1 MSLKDTAQPCTCTIV
16 SSSFVFWE
24 FDSSI
29 CLQNLAMYLQKKIYM
44 HVRNSWYYNLLIING
59 IINVSYFFILC
70 MCFVMQ
76 CWHPRWDALSTE
88 IIFLYVGQSFGE
100 FIFDFT
106 IHVFLIGKLGILIHA
121 MYGRALYVICICLFG
136 RLQHPRPP
144 YQSQFYKCAWD
155 TSFHRIKYII
165 TVTVIL
171 YCNYIL

>member
-1 MSLKDTAQPCTCTIV
+1 MSLK
-16 SSSFVFWE
+16 
-24 FDSSI
+24 DSSI
-29 CLQNLAMYLQKKIYM
+29 CLQNLAMYLQKKICM

-70 MCFVMQ
+70 MCFVLQ
-76 CWHPRWDALSTE
+76 CWHLR
-88 IIFLYVGQSFGE
+88 SFGE

-106 IHVFLIGKLGILIHA
+106 IYVILIGKLGILIHA

-136 RLQHPRPP
+136 RLQHPRQP

-165 TVTVIL
+165 TVNLLIS
-171 YCNYIL
+171 

>member
-1 MSLKDTAQPCTCTIV
+1 
-16 SSSFVFWE
+16 
-24 FDSSI
+24 
-29 CLQNLAMYLQKKIYM
+29 MYLQKKIYM
-44 HVRNSWYYNLLIING
+44 HVRNSWYYNLLIMNG

-70 MCFVMQ
+70 MCFVLQ
-76 CWHPRWDALSTE
+76 CWHLRWDASSTE

-106 IHVFLIGKLGILIHA
+106 IYVFLIGKFGILIHA

-136 RLQHPRPP
+136 RLQHPRQP
-144 YQSQFYKCAWD
+144 YQSQFYKCEWD